1 MSGDGSAAPA
11 WKIYVGTCGVLLGA
25 GIVSL
30 GQRLLSAGLPDLRGA
45 LGLGFDEAAWI
56 PTANGMALMFMGP
69 FSVYLGGLLGPR
81 RVLLTCGA
89 IFTVCS
95 IALPFAPNLPSMLAL
110 QALGGL
116 ASGTFYPLSLS
127 YALRSLPPRFTI
139 YGIGAYSMEL
149 LSTLSI
155 GTPLQ
160 AWFVDHWSWRWIFWT
175 SAALTP
181 VMMLCVWLAVAPA
194 PKREGPAPAVSWRG
208 FVFASAGFSL
218 LEGALEQGER
228 LDWFGSGT
236 IVAMVSVGV
245 LLVIAMVV
253 QRRLAPNPLVSPAI
267 LAKRNIL
274 ILGAGMFTLR
284 FNLLSILVLIPGY
297 LAAVAGYRPLQTGRV
312 LLWVAGP
319 TLVMGFCAARLSR
332 WINGRLIAA
341 FALTAVAV
349 ACLMDARLTSA
360 WAADQFWWPQLL
372 LASGLAFQFVGQ
384 TGMVT
389 GQGIETGALLKPV
402 DAMAYA
408 AYFQTLRLF
417 GGQVGSSVMQR
428 LITVRTTF
436 HSNILARSVEAGQ
449 FLTDERLRA
458 LSAGFASVSGT
469 EESQGRATAV
479 LVAELTQQ
487 ATTLSY
493 MDGFIL
499 VACVCTGMM
508 LLLACMKPI
517 RNYWGSRPVSP

>member
-1 MSGDGSAAPA
+1 
-11 WKIYVGTCGVLLGA
+11 V
-25 GIVSL
+25 
-30 GQRLLSAGLPDLRGA
+30 
-45 LGLGFDEAAWI
+45 
-56 PTANGMALMFMGP
+56 
-69 FSVYLGGLLGPR
+69 
-81 RVLLTCGA
+81 
-89 IFTVCS
+89 
-95 IALPFAPNLPSMLAL
+95 
-110 QALGGL
+110 
-116 ASGTFYPLSLS
+116 
-127 YALRSLPPRFTI
+127 
-139 YGIGAYSMEL
+139 
-149 LSTLSI
+149 
-155 GTPLQ
+155 
-160 AWFVDHWSWRWIFWT
+160 
-175 SAALTP
+175 
-181 VMMLCVWLAVAPA
+181 
-194 PKREGPAPAVSWRG
+194 
-208 FVFASAGFSL
+208 SL

-245 LLVIAMVV
+245 LLLIAMVV
-253 QRRLAPNPLVSPAI
+253 QRRLAPNPLVNPAI

-428 LITVRTTF
+428 LIAVRTTF
-436 HSNILARSVEAGQ
+436 HSSILARSVEAGQ

-458 LSAGFASVSGT
+458 LSTGFASVSGT
-469 EESQGRATAV
+469 EESLGRATAV
-479 LVAELTQQ
+479 LVAELTRQ

-499 VACVCTGMM
+499 IACVCTGML